1 MSVKDQQD
9 ADGDV
14 LTDTLALKVRC
25 DRTRIRLRFSGG
37 QELREPPVKFLGL
50 CFADTSWTPPTLP
63 PNRAAWG
70 KSIAVPERTQ
80 LDFQEGEQSWCS
92 PTSTSMVLAWWAGQ
106 LPRPEL
112 ERDRENRLVHLRA
125 PGDVHGHLTMRGVGR
140 VDRLAGLHHV
150 AGDALAHLDRERLLG
165 LPLVLGDLAVEGD
178 GPEGHAVGLQ
188 QVQPERVVVDER
200 LQLLHQDLADLLDVE
215 DLVELAGEALQDLEL
230 AHQAGL
236 LLGDGPYAL
245 PLPGDVRGDP
255 VLPLAIALLQAARG
269 QVDRHRPRLHER
281 KRSLTAKTPR
291 TPRTPRQR

>member
-25 DRTRIRLRFSGG
+25 DRTRIRLRFSGA

-112 ERDRENRLVHLRA
+112 ERAVPEVAHEVRDPNWPGTGNWPFNTAYAGSFSGLRA
-125 PGDVHGHLTMRGVGR
+125 CVTRFSDVSEL
-140 VDRLAGLHHV
+140 
-150 AGDALAHLDRERLLG
+150 
-165 LPLVLGDLAVEGD
+165 
-178 GPEGHAVGLQ
+178 
-188 QVQPERVVVDER
+188 
-200 LQLLHQDLADLLDVE
+200 E
-215 DLVELAGEALQDLEL
+215 DW
-230 AHQAGL
+230 
-236 LLGDGPYAL
+236 
-245 PLPGDVRGDP
+245 
-255 VLPLAIALLQAARG
+255 IARG
-269 QVDRHRPRLHER
+269 IPF
-281 KRSLTAKTPR
+281 
-291 TPRTPRQR
+291 